1 MAESTTPGLTE
12 RMRRFT
18 DALEQ
23 RDFDSALDFFGPDP
37 EWDMSAMG
45 MGVFKGPVAI
55 RGLLEDWTA
64 SYDEWE
70 IEFEQP
76 LDFGSGVVLAV
87 VSRTRPPRWQHG
99 QCAAAL
105 RRRRQWAGEMIL
117 RVATY
122 SDIDD
127 GRAAAKRL
135 ADERRQSANA

>member
-18 DALEQ
+18 DTLEH

-37 EWDMSAMG
+37 EWDMSAIG
-45 MGVFKGPVAI
+45 MGTFNGPVAI

-76 LDFGSGVVLAV
+76 LDFGSGVVLA
-87 VSRTRPPRWQHG
+87 SFLERGRPAGSTGSVQ
-99 QCAAAL
+99 L
-105 RRRRQWAGEMIL
+105 RYVAVGQWAGDMIL

-122 SDIDD
+122 RDIDQA
-127 GRAAAKRL
+127 RTAAEQL
-135 ADERRQSANA
+135 ADETRQSSQV

>member
-23 RDFDSALDFFGPDP
+23 RDFDSALGFFGTDP

-45 MGVFKGPVAI
+45 MGTFTGPVAI

-70 IEFEQP
+70 IEFDQP
-76 LDFGSGVVLAV
+76 LDLGGGVVLA
-87 VSRTRPPRWQHG
+87 SFLERGRPAGSTGRVQLRY
-99 QCAAAL
+99 AAVG
-105 RRRRQWAGEMIL
+105 QWAGDMIL

-122 SDIDD
+122 SDIDQA
-127 GRAAAKRL
+127 RTAAERL
-135 ADERRQSANA
+135 AGDRREGSEV